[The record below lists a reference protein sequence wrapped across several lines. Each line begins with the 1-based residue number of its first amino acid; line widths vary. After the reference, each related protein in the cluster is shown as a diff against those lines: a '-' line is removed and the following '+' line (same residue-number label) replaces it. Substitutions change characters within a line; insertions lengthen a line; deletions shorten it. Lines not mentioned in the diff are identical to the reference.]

1 MTIENA
7 TNGPWDGDLLSY
19 ADYGAT
25 FTNLVQ
31 SIDGT
36 KVISIEA
43 PFGHGKTFFRTAW
56 AAHLRQQGE
65 VVIEI
70 DAQQSDH
77 SGDPVV
83 TFIGALIAAQEGQPG
98 AKVKSIGKKGLKLAG
113 IASRSVARAILKTGA
128 EEIIEAVGDWTAE
141 QVGDNAAMQGTIEEI
156 EQGMSK
162 VAGQMIASQLA
173 AEHARQQELP
183 EQLDA
188 LRDALTEK
196 NATKRVVILIDELDR
211 CHPEY
216 AIAFLEAM
224 KLVFGRPGYVFCLM
238 VNADYLESIAHH
250 RFGTKVTGERYLD
263 KFVDLRLSL
272 KPSNV
277 ATAEATRT
285 LALTLPLEIPYGSD
299 KAFSVEAA
307 ADVASQMAVQS
318 GLSFRQIKRVLEKV
332 ELALRC
338 YRGKPLDCPLL
349 VYLAFQDAIP
359 EADHSRKLNHAA
371 LPRAALTPEKATSVH
386 KPQDTS
392 RGIKD
397 DERRAYDCK
406 KFISETCPEL
416 IGLEP
421 ERYGLPPPP
430 NGRGNWYDWHLVLAG
445 LGPNYIPEHEAV
457 LGSVHRL
464 MAN

>member
-83 TFIGALIAAQEGQPG
+83 TFIGALIAAQEGQPS

-173 AEHARQQELP
+173 AEHARERELP
-183 EQLDA
+183 KQLDA
-188 LRDALTEK
+188 LRNALTDK
-196 NATKRVVILIDELDR
+196 SKTKRVVILIDELDR

-216 AIAFLEAM
+216 AIALLEAM

-250 RFGTKVTGERYLD
+250 RFGTKVAGERYLD
-263 KFVDLRLSL
+263 KFVDLRLTL
-272 KPSNV
+272 KPSDV
-277 ATAEATRT
+277 ATAEATRK
-285 LALTLPLEIPYGSD
+285 LALTLPLAIPFGEG

-307 ADVASQMAVQS
+307 ADVASKLAVPS

-338 YRGKPLDCPLL
+338 YRDKPLDCPLL
-349 VYLAFQDAIP
+349 VYLAFQEAIP
-359 EADHSRKLNHAA
+359 ELDRSKKVSQSA
-371 LPRAALTPEKATSVH
+371 LPRAGLTPERAAKVREKSEVRLDIR
-386 KPQDTS
+386 QEE
-392 RGIKD
+392 
-397 DERRAYDCK
+397 ERHFRRNQ
-406 KFISETCPEL
+406 FIQETCPEL
-416 IGLEP
+416 VGLEP
-421 ERYGLPPPP
+421 DRYGVGAPRV
-430 NGRGNWYDWHLVLAG
+430 GEVWRDWYLVLVG
-445 LGPNYIPEHEAV
+445 LGPKYVPEHEEV
-457 LGSVHRL
+457 LRSVHSI
-464 MAN
+464 MAT